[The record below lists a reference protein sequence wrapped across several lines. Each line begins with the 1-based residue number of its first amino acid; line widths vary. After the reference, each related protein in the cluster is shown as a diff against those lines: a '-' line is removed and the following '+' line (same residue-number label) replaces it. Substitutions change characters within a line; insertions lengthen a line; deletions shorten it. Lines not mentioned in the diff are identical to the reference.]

1 MTLDNFHFLIGQT
14 VMYCQVIEHDVKCI
28 YAAMHDGDYYD
39 NLDKIQRLSLGQS
52 VLSLKEL
59 DLAGKRQYLSS
70 ADYDYLK
77 QITDRRNHWCHQTYQ
92 NFLYNPRFLQ
102 SKEYAEECR
111 LLERD
116 NARLS
121 KVFDALEDI
130 KKQVLK
136 DFGRV

>member
-14 VMYCQVIEHDVKCI
+14 VMYFQVIEHDVKCMC
-28 YAAMHDGDYYD
+28 AAMSEGDYYA
-39 NLDKIQRLSLGQS
+39 NLNKIKRDTLGQS
-52 VLSLKEL
+52 VLTLKEL
-59 DLAGKRQYLSS
+59 DLAGGRQYLS
-70 ADYDYLK
+70 ATDYDYLK

-111 LLERD
+111 LLEHD

-121 KVFDALEDI
+121 KVFDALEDV
-130 KKQVLK
+130 KKRVLK